1 MSEWNEYKL
10 NELADVVMGQSPPSS
25 SYNTDNIGL
34 PFLQGC
40 ADFGVVYPEAK
51 FFCTEP
57 KKIAP
62 ANSILISVR
71 APVGLTNLSHRTF
84 VIGRGLAA
92 LIPKN
97 SDLNFLFYSINHNT
111 LKLDIVS
118 QGSTFSA
125 INSDELNNFKL
136 FAPLIQEQR
145 KIARILSTIDSVIEK
160 TQSAIDKY
168 KAIKQGMLHDLFTRG
183 IDIKTGK
190 LRPKYEDAPELYK
203 PSKLGWI
210 PNDWMIEK
218 FGNEEYFNLKTG
230 GTPSTFIKEYWGGN
244 IRWMSSG
251 EVNKRRIFEV
261 EGRITELGMT
271 NSNAVFF
278 PIHSVVIGLAGQG
291 KTRGTVAI
299 TYVETTSNQSIAAI
313 IFNKILINPFYYY
326 HLLDFEYEK
335 LRSVSA
341 GAGRAGLSLN
351 ILGEYKVIKPNFAEQ
366 NEIAKRLETIDCK
379 IITEHNYLN
388 KLQMLKSGLM
398 SDLLSGKKPVKVN
411 DEDLLKTA

>member
-210 PNDWMIEK
+210 PVEWNIDIIEK
-218 FGNEEYFNLKTG
+218 CGEIVTG
-230 GTPSTFIKEYWGGN
+230 STPSTIRSDYYGDEFLFVSPSDIQEGIFISNTEKRLTRKGFDICRQLPERTICAVCIGSTIGKIALLIKEGCTNQQINSVICFNRELSFYYFYAMLYYNEKQFRKETGLQAVP
-244 IRWMSSG
+244 I
-251 EVNKRRIFEV
+251 VNKHNFSKFV
-261 EGRITELGMT
+261 L
-271 NSNAVFF
+271 
-278 PIHSVVIGLAGQG
+278 PIIE
-291 KTRGTVAI
+291 KNEAI
-299 TYVETTSNQSIAAI
+299 
-313 IFNKILINPFYYY
+313 
-326 HLLDFEYEK
+326 
-335 LRSVSA
+335 
-341 GAGRAGLSLN
+341 
-351 ILGEYKVIKPNFAEQ
+351 
-366 NEIAKRLETIDCK
+366 EISSRLKTIDNK
-379 IITEHNYLN
+379 LHIEQISLY